1 MARSTLWKHRK
12 FRALEAALGS
22 RCLAAGVLECM
33 WSVGYETGD
42 DLLGM
47 TAEEVGNA
55 CGFGGKG
62 NSKKRFLAIMI
73 ETGWIDDTPEGYRI
87 HDLFQ
92 HCPQYVKRRRDRHLN
107 SQRLANG
114 YTQVSTPTTTTS
126 LPTTYPTPNPV
137 SAPASTVENDEQLEP
152 ITPEKWREVVGSI
165 GKPKRT
171 YDAEEHRKRVLEQAA
186 AMKVSK

>member
-62 NSKKRFLAIMI
+62 NSKKRFLSIMI

-92 HCPQYVKRRRDRHLN
+92 HCPQYVKRRRERHLN
-107 SQRLANG
+107 SHKIANS
-114 YTQVSTPTTTTS
+114 YSKVSTPTTT
-126 LPTTYPTPNPV
+126 PTTTTTPSPV
-137 SAPASTVENDEQLEP
+137 SAHASTVENSEQLEP
-152 ITPEKWREVVGSI
+152 ITPEKWRELTSSI
-165 GKPKRT
+165 GHPKQP
-171 YDAEEHRKRVLEQAA
+171 DAPDEHRERVLSQAA
-186 AMKVSK
+186 AMKVAK